1 MPFVRTVSYHEAR
14 GGLKDTYDQ
23 ILKARGA
30 IGNVMAVNS
39 IRPHL
44 MKTLFEHNSSVMRTE
59 SGLTP
64 AERQMVATV
73 VSALNRCQY

>member
-1 MPFVRTVSYHEAR
+1 MPFVKTVPFAETEGAVKAAYDTLLQN
-14 GGLKDTYDQ
+14 GGR
-23 ILKARGA
+23 IA
-30 IGNVMAVNS
+30 NVIAVSS

-44 MKTLFEHNSSVMRTE
+44 MTTLSAHGSSVMGTE

-73 VSALNRCQY
+73 VSATNKCQY